1 LGVNVSFKGVNLPF
15 PASSFQ
21 RPLLHNNLNRIAM
34 KRILLFLMLTAAI
47 TACGQKNNQVQIK
60 KVETMEKSN
69 KQKVT
74 EVLKSIETG
83 ATEPIGYIN
92 PEKYI
97 QHNQA
102 VADGLA
108 GFGALL
114 QQLPEGSAKVNT
126 IRVFSDG
133 NYVIAHTDYNF
144 FGPKIGIDI
153 FRFENGLIVEHWDN
167 LQEKVSETASGRSQI
182 DGETKIKDLDK
193 TEINKTIVK
202 GFVNDVL
209 LGANPDKITE
219 YISTEKYLQHNPGV
233 KDGLTGLGEALTA
246 LAEAG
251 MPMVYEKNHIVLG
264 EGNFVLSVSEGI
276 FLKEKVAFYD
286 LFRIEDGKIVEHW
299 DTIEK
304 LLPEAEAKNS
314 NGKFNFN

>member
-1 LGVNVSFKGVNLPF
+1 
-15 PASSFQ
+15 
-21 RPLLHNNLNRIAM
+21 M
-34 KRILLFLMLTAAI
+34 KRLSIILMLISAI
-47 TACGQKNNQVQIK
+47 TVFGQNKNHEQIK
-60 KVETMEKSN
+60 KGNNMVTTN
-69 KQKVT
+69 KQKVI
-74 EVLKSIETG
+74 ELLKSIETG
-83 ATEPIGYIN
+83 ATEPVGYIN

-108 GFGALL
+108 GFGSLL
-114 QQLPEGSAKVNT
+114 QQLPKGSAKVNT
-126 IRVFSDG
+126 VRVLSDG

-144 FGPKIGIDI
+144 FGPKIGFDI
-153 FRFENGLIVEHWDN
+153 FRFEDGLIVEHWDN

-182 DGETKIKDLDK
+182 DGETSLKDLNK
-193 TEINKTIVK
+193 TEANKAIVK

-209 LGANPDKITE
+209 LGANPDKITV

-233 KDGLTGLGEALTA
+233 KDGLAGLGEALTS

-251 MPMVYEKNHIVLG
+251 MPMVHEKNHIILG

-276 FLKEKVAFYD
+276 FLKEKVSFYD

-304 LLPEAEAKNS
+304 LLPESEAKNS
-314 NGKFNFN
+314 NGKFNF